1 MVFWLCTLI
10 CSLEAMKTQS
20 KVWGTGDRD
29 DRSKF
34 TDDNESQEA
43 LTKIWWNQGEREMGA
58 LKNYLLAIFNKQF
71 HSNSIILR
79 KYKCN
84 IHFGIWVVTWRSGE
98 GSTKYGSRGYSGSD
112 NQKTGHAPMTRSSIL
127 PSRSLFQ
134 FSKSDILRKQ
144 NKQSSPSLRLW
155 KVRKL
160 PMLATFEQSWLF

>member
-1 MVFWLCTLI
+1 MVFWLCTLT

-43 LTKIWWNQGEREMGA
+43 STKIWWNQGEREMGA

-98 GSTKYGSRGYSGSD
+98 YGSGGTQEVITRRPVMRQWQRAVFFLLGLCSNS
-112 NQKTGHAPMTRSSIL
+112 QKVT
-127 PSRSLFQ
+127 FWE
-134 FSKSDILRKQ
+134 
-144 NKQSSPSLRLW
+144 NKTNSHLHLW
-155 KVRKL
+155 G
-160 PMLATFEQSWLF
+160 FEKWGNYLC